1 VGAAGNRHVTAAP
14 VATVTDRPDR
24 KTDHMASSS
33 HRARARL
40 RTTPLAVVT
49 GLAAAVLMALTM
61 SGTLS
66 AFTASIANANNTATT
81 GTLLMREVGTPGAT
95 CYSNGADKAS
105 VSSTGN
111 TATCTS
117 NNKFG
122 NGALTPGATRNVAVS
137 VFNDG
142 TLPATGFTLAST
154 GACVSGKT
162 GDTSG
167 TATDICS
174 KITLVLTQG
183 GTTLYTGTL
192 AELGARTA
200 TIDLAAVPAGAKA
213 DFGFAV
219 TLASTAGNDYQG
231 LTATVPL
238 KWTFTG

>member
-1 VGAAGNRHVTAAP
+1 
-14 VATVTDRPDR
+14 
-24 KTDHMASSS
+24 MASSS
-33 HRARARL
+33 HRAHARL

-49 GLAAAVLMALTM
+49 GLVAAVLMALTM

-95 CYSNGADKAS
+95 CYSNGAESAS
-105 VSSTGN
+105 VSSNGN

-122 NGALTPGATRNVAVS
+122 AGGTLKPGTTRNVPVTIS
-137 VFNDG
+137 NVG
-142 TLPATGFTLAST
+142 TMDAGTFTLANT
-154 GACVSGKT
+154 GACVPGKT

-183 GTTLYTGTL
+183 GTSVYSGTL
-192 AELGARTA
+192 ADLGART
-200 TIDLAAVPAGAKA
+200 TPISLTAVPAGQKA
-213 DFGFAV
+213 DMVFSV
-219 TLASTAGNDYQG
+219 TLDGAVGNDYQG

-238 KWTFTG
+238 KWTFTA

>member
-1 VGAAGNRHVTAAP
+1 
-14 VATVTDRPDR
+14 
-24 KTDHMASSS
+24 MASSS

-49 GLAAAVLMALTM
+49 GLVAAVLMALTM

-81 GTLLMREVGTPGAT
+81 GTLLMREVGSPGAT

-105 VSSTGN
+105 ASTGGN
-111 TATCTS
+111 SATCTS

-122 NGALTPGATRNVAVS
+122 GGTLRPGTARNVNVS

-142 TLPATGFTLAST
+142 TLEASTFTLAST
-154 GACVSGKT
+154 GACVPGKT

-174 KITLVLTQG
+174 KVSLVLTQG
-183 GTTLYTGTL
+183 GTPVYSGTL
-192 AELGARTA
+192 ADLGART
-200 TIDLAAVPAGAKA
+200 TPVSLTAVPAGQKA
-213 DFGFAV
+213 DMVFSV
-219 TLASTAGNDYQG
+219 TLDGTAGNDYQG

-238 KWTFTG
+238 KWTFTA